1 MPFFLAKKQKG
12 TANPALFIKRQSFQ
26 NRELKC
32 GCGDVKSNLQFS
44 LVMRKT
50 RSFLNIALT
59 ALILPSCSVSERG
72 SESSSTPSGSQ
83 ALSSMQTEAESGGL
97 SSHPSSVSTRS
108 SRSSYERNPFS
119 IRSSSAY
126 YTVSIYQCYLLS
138 AQGAYGNPRYDF
150 SVIVQAGEPLYATVE
165 ECHALLDS
173 CNESYR
179 TNGGIYGLYGFY
191 SDVTCKRDIP
201 YSFKVTSDMNAYYYC
216 K

>member
-1 MPFFLAKKQKG
+1 
-12 TANPALFIKRQSFQ
+12 
-26 NRELKC
+26 
-32 GCGDVKSNLQFS
+32 
-44 LVMRKT
+44 MRGKM
-50 RSFLNIALT
+50 SALT
-59 ALILPSCSVSERG
+59 LLGIILSSCTVDSHG
-72 SESSSTPSGSQ
+72 SESASTSESHDLSSTESSIVSSSGDASEGLPS
-83 ALSSMQTEAESGGL
+83 
-97 SSHPSSVSTRS
+97 
-108 SRSSYERNPFS
+108 SSYERNPFS

-138 AQGAYGNPRYDF
+138 AQGTYGNPRYDF
-150 SVIVQAGEPLYATVE
+150 SVTVQAGEPLYATVE

-179 TNGGIYGLYGFY
+179 TNGGIYGLYGFF

>member
-1 MPFFLAKKQKG
+1 
-12 TANPALFIKRQSFQ
+12 
-26 NRELKC
+26 
-32 GCGDVKSNLQFS
+32 
-44 LVMRKT
+44 MRKT
-50 RSFLNIALT
+50 SNLSYIALLGLML
-59 ALILPSCSVSERG
+59 ASCSFGERG
-72 SESSSTPSGSQ
+72 SESSSMPSGSQ
-83 ALSSMQTEAESGGL
+83 ALSSMQTEAESGGPS

-138 AQGAYGNPRYDF
+138 AQGTYGNPRYDF
-150 SVIVQAGEPLYATVE
+150 SVTVQAGEPLYATVE

-179 TNGGIYGLYGFY
+179 TNGGIYGLYGFF

-201 YSFKVTSDMNAYYYC
+201 
-216 K
+216 